1 MVGFFSKK
9 VADSETLSEK
19 LAVERKKQGLTLK
32 TVAHKLKIKE
42 DYLKS
47 LEQGDYQNL
56 PGEIYIKNFLRS
68 YLQFLNLPVEPLLA
82 LYQQEKEARRKMGQV
97 FDAPPRLIERV
108 TGRRLAITPKIIRLT
123 VAIIV
128 ALVCLAY
135 LGLELKKIVT
145 PPFLAIDQ
153 PANNL
158 RTADYFVE
166 VRGRTEAEAKLL
178 INGQEVLGNRVG
190 EFAKRLDLQAGLNT
204 IKISAVKK
212 YGRPSVIYRNVLVDS
227 PAGEKPEEN
236 RANNN

>member
-1 MVGFFSKK
+1 MVGFISKK
-9 VADSETLSEK
+9 VAASETLSEK
-19 LAVERKKQGLTLK
+19 LAVERKKQNLTLK

-56 PGEIYIKNFLRS
+56 PGEIYIRNFLKS
-68 YLQFLNLPVEPLLA
+68 YLRFLNLPVEPLLEF
-82 LYQQEKEARRKMGQV
+82 YQREKEARRKMGQII
-97 FDAPPRLIERV
+97 DAPPRLIERV
-108 TGRRLAITPKIIRLT
+108 TGRRLAITPKIIRLGL
-123 VAIIV
+123 VIII
-128 ALVCLAY
+128 ALVGLTY
-135 LGLELKKIVT
+135 LGWEIKKIVT

-158 RTADYFVE
+158 KTADYFVE

-178 INGQEVLGNRVG
+178 INGQEVLGNRLG

-212 YGRPSVIYRNVLVDS
+212 YSRPNVVYRQVLVDS
-227 PAGEKPEEN
+227 SNGEAADEE
-236 RANNN
+236 